1 MSPAHLS
8 PIGHELLDDPGADPA
23 VVRESLHH
31 LARSN
36 AWFGG
41 LAAARAGLDRLLSG
55 RRPDRLS
62 LLDIGTGSGDIPR
75 ALGRILARRRI
86 AVAAIGIDRHP
97 AAAPLAAANG
107 VPTAVGDGFDLPF
120 PDRSIDVV
128 LISQVAHHFS
138 ADGVRALAREASR
151 VARLGVVLADLN
163 RSRLAQF
170 GFQLGSRLLGF
181 DRVTRLDGVTSLARG
196 FRPAQLTAL
205 LASAGVVAT
214 VTTHLGSRIVA
225 TWPTPRSP

>member
-1 MSPAHLS
+1 MPTAHQS

-41 LAAARAGLDRLLSG
+41 LAAARAGIDRLLAG

-62 LLDIGTGSGDIPR
+62 LLDVGTGGGDIPG
-75 ALGRILARRRI
+75 ALGRILGRRRI
-86 AVAAIGIDRHP
+86 ALAPIGIDRHP
-97 AAAPLAAANG
+97 AAAPLAAARG
-107 VPTAVGDGFDLPF
+107 VPTAVGDAFALPF
-120 PDRSIDVV
+120 ADRSIDVV

-151 VARLGVVLADLN
+151 VARLGVVLADLT
-163 RSRLAQF
+163 RSRLAQV
-170 GFQLGSRLLGF
+170 GFRLGSRLLGF
-181 DRVTRLDGVTSLARG
+181 DRVSRLDGITSLARG
-196 FRPAQLTAL
+196 FRPAELTAL
-205 LASAGVVAT
+205 LAGAGIAAT

-225 TWPTPRSP
+225 TWAPPRLP